1 MADEPEEDEDLPETS
16 VLHGRSD
23 ELPITEEVRKKLDKL
38 FVDVEKGYEDQRSRT
53 EDIMDNWDLYNCKLG
68 DKQFYAGNSKIFV
81 PFVRDAV
88 DARVTR
94 FVNQMF
100 PQSGRYVEVTT
111 GEADPPFATQA
122 LIEGYVRQCK
132 MRTRIMPAL
141 IRNGDIEGQYSIYVS
156 WREHK
161 RVSVHRVKTQ
171 PTTDGLPNEAAEPV
185 DDVDEDVIVDEFPDI
200 EVLSDPDLLVLPVT
214 AASIDDALDN
224 GGSVTVMRRWTK
236 GKIKAMAAQGELDED
251 AADELCEA
259 MDAVRN
265 DDKVDTSKKM
275 ADAAGI
281 KSKGKTAL
289 VYETWHLGEV
299 EGEMRLCRTYW
310 AGEERYLSHRRNPF
324 WSDRCPVISAPVD
337 KVTGVFKGVP
347 PVSAVSDLQV
357 FANDTINEG
366 ADTAH
371 YSAMPIVMTD
381 PLKNPR
387 VDTMMLSLGAV
398 WETSPADTHIVT
410 FPDLWRDAIARA
422 GSIKEQIFQTL
433 GVNPAMIPQQTGGAG
448 KKRNQAEIANE
459 QQVDIL
465 TTADAVTNLEEEI
478 LTPTVQRFAE
488 YDHQFRDQ
496 TLTVRVYGE
505 MGLRANME
513 EVEPLQLNK
522 RFEFRWYGVES
533 ARNAAHMQQQ
543 IAWVNVVKELPPQAY
558 PNYELDISPMIVQG
572 TENVFGPRIAPLI
585 FKRKTEI
592 SVDPMQEN
600 EMLEH
605 GFRVAVHPADDDMQ
619 HIQVHM
625 MGMQAEG
632 GDVHGT
638 FREHIQL
645 HQQQMQAKV
654 MAAQQSQPAGG
665 APGGGGGGPAPGG
678 QPTMP
683 RQGKQPPGAIHPDS
697 MPKAGAVPMPRKM

>member
-1 MADEPEEDEDLPETS
+1 MADEIETEDEELPEDS
-16 VLHGRSD
+16 VLHGRAD
-23 ELPITEEVRKKLDKL
+23 ELPLTEEVKGKLKKL
-38 FVDVEKGYEDQRSRT
+38 FVDVEKGFEDQRSRT
-53 EDIMDNWDLYNCKLG
+53 EDLMDNWDLYHCRLG

-81 PFVRDAV
+81 PFVKDAV

-122 LIEGYVRQCK
+122 LIESYVRQSK

-156 WREHK
+156 WKEHK
-161 RVSVHRVKTQ
+161 RASVFRTQRQ
-171 PTTDGLPNEAAEPV
+171 PTTDGLPNEAASPV
-185 DDVDEDVIVDEFPDI
+185 DDVEEEEIVDEAPDV
-200 EVLSDPDLLVLPVT
+200 EVLSDADLLVMPVT
-214 AASIDDALDN
+214 ASSIDDALDC
-224 GGSVTVMRRWTK
+224 GGSVTVMRRWTT
-236 GKIKAMAAQGELDED
+236 GKIKALIAQGEIEED
-251 AADELCEA
+251 QGEDLIEA
-259 MDAVRN
+259 MNAVRN
-265 DDKVDTSKKM
+265 DDKVDTAKKM

-289 VYETWHLGEV
+289 VYETWHIAKV
-299 EGEMRLCRTYW
+299 EGEPRLCRTYW
-310 AGEERYLSHRRNPF
+310 AGDDRYLSHRRNPF
-324 WSDRCPVISAPVD
+324 WNDRCPVISAPTE
-337 KVTGVFKGVP
+337 KVAGVFKGMP
-347 PVSAVSDLQV
+347 PVSAVADLQI

-371 YSAMPIVMTD
+371 FSAMPIIMTD

-387 VDTMMLSLGAV
+387 VDTMVLGLGAV
-398 WETSPADTHIVT
+398 WDTSPADTKIVE
-410 FPDLWRDAIARA
+410 FPDLWRSAIERA
-422 GSIKEQIFQTL
+422 EAIKQQIFQTL
-433 GVNPAMIPQQTGGAG
+433 GVNPAMIPQQTGGA

-488 YDHQFRDQ
+488 YDHQFRDHEI
-496 TLTVRVYGE
+496 TVRIYGE

-533 ARNAAHMQQQ
+533 ARNAAQMQQQ
-543 IAWVNVVKELPPQAY
+543 IAWVNVVKELPPTAY
-558 PNYELDISPMIVQG
+558 PNYDLDISPMIVQG

-585 FKRKTEI
+585 FKRKTVI
-592 SVDPMQEN
+592 SVDPEQEN
-600 EMLEH
+600 MMLDH
-605 GFRVAVHPADDDMQ
+605 GFRVAVHPGDDDMQ
-619 HIQVHM
+619 HIQVHLA
-625 MGMQAEG
+625 GVQEG
-632 GDVHGT
+632 GDPHGT

-665 APGGGGGGPAPGG
+665 AGPGGGAGPAPGG

-683 RQGKQPPGAIHPDS
+683 RQGKQPAGAIHPDS
-697 MPKAGAVPMPRKM
+697 MPKAGATPMPRKM